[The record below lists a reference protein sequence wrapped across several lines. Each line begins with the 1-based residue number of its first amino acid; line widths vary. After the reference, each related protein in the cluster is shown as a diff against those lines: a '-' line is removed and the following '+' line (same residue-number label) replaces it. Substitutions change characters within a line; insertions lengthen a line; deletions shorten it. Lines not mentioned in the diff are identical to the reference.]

1 MGNASSLKES
11 TSGDSGSM
19 KDPYAILG
27 VSRAATAAEI
37 RRAYHRLALLTH
49 PDKLP
54 PSADAA
60 SRASSEERFKLVNSA
75 YEKLERTGT
84 NVTVEG
90 ELVGLL
96 KFNDHKSKIST
107 NQCIE
112 RLDRIIELLPRHI
125 EFMTSHSD
133 DIIDMREFGVMC
145 GNIYNRQYKLVHPDS
160 FNFDSLPSNKSII
173 ENETKLLHHLK
184 IIADLLRDSKK
195 QYLPWG
201 EYKWRDIYEFLA
213 GTLHMMTYVTL
224 SPHADQLNENYHE
237 ISPYLMTRYGHYHE
251 WGPTMRCI
259 RWYIETLTKI
269 IGMIQTN
276 TLAPEYEA
284 NLDKYIL
291 VPGCSLFGI
300 SNTDPMTTLLQLV
313 TNAEELLRSKMS
325 LIEIDW
331 ISRRQTLSSLTPA
344 TRHAS
349 TPNLANA
356 AKEENAAKA
365 NAAKALLISDP
376 FITSEERAK
385 MIANSGMRTSLVHKL
400 VQQQPWPHPQT
411 DLKGMISNRRSGGR
425 KIKKTKRRH
434 HRSCRK

>member
-1 MGNASSLKES
+1 MGNASSLEES

-19 KDPYAILG
+19 K
-27 VSRAATAAEI
+27 
-37 RRAYHRLALLTH
+37 
-49 PDKLP
+49 
-54 PSADAA
+54 
-60 SRASSEERFKLVNSA
+60 
-75 YEKLERTGT
+75 LERTGT
-84 NVTVEG
+84 NVTVAG

-96 KFNDHKSKIST
+96 KINDHKSKIST

-145 GNIYNRQYKLVHPDS
+145 RNIYNGQYKMVHPDS
-160 FNFDSLPSNKSII
+160 IDFDSLPSNKSII
-173 ENETKLLHHLK
+173 KDETKLLHHLK

-195 QYLPWG
+195 QDLPRAWG
-201 EYKWRDIYEFLA
+201 EYKWKDITEFLA
-213 GTLHMMTYVTL
+213 RTSHMMTYVTL
-224 SPHADQLNENYHE
+224 SPHANQLNENYHE
-237 ISPYLMTRYGHYHE
+237 ISANLMKRDSHYHE

-259 RWYIETLTKI
+259 GWYIETLTKI

-276 TLAPEYEA
+276 TLAPKYEA

-291 VPGCSLFGI
+291 GPGCSLFGI
-300 SNTDPMTTLLQLV
+300 SNTDPMTTYPMTTLLQLV

-400 VQQQPWPHPQT
+400 VQQPWPHPQT

>member
-1 MGNASSLKES
+1 MGNASSLEES

-19 KDPYAILG
+19 K
-27 VSRAATAAEI
+27 
-37 RRAYHRLALLTH
+37 
-49 PDKLP
+49 
-54 PSADAA
+54 
-60 SRASSEERFKLVNSA
+60 
-75 YEKLERTGT
+75 LERTGT
-84 NVTVEG
+84 NVTVAG

-96 KFNDHKSKIST
+96 KINDHKSKIST

-145 GNIYNRQYKLVHPDS
+145 RNIYNGQYKLVHPDS
-160 FNFDSLPSNKSII
+160 IDFDSLPSNKSII
-173 ENETKLLHHLK
+173 KDETKLLHHLK

-195 QYLPWG
+195 QDLPGGGW
-201 EYKWRDIYEFLA
+201 KWRNLKMFLY
-213 GTLHMMTYVTL
+213 HMAHMSF
-224 SPHADQLNENYHE
+224 SPHKDQLRENFHE
-237 ISPYLMTRYGHYHE
+237 IANYLEIRDGHYHE

-276 TLAPEYEA
+276 TLAPKYEA

-291 VPGCSLFGI
+291 GPGCSLFGI
-300 SNTDPMTTLLQLV
+300 SNTDPMTTYPMTTLLQLV
-313 TNAEELLRSKMS
+313 TNAEELLS

-349 TPNLANA
+349 TPNLA
-356 AKEENAAKA
+356 NAAKA

-400 VQQQPWPHPQT
+400 VQQPWPHPQT